1 MVTLRSRVYGF
12 VRPLLYVEQVNDD
25 DDAIG
30 VNEIDANPAEDESGF
45 FASLK
50 LDGARFNGGR
60 LPIDALVELQ
70 RYKELILE
78 AAKQAWREANPGEE
92 VPADFSS
99 EFDLAVTEIE
109 DGSAVPV
116 MEKTRTAYDSFY
128 DAGRLDVEAL
138 FADIVNRNFGV
149 ILPDSGQDDD
159 SDQESP
165 SVDEDEG
172 EAEDGIPLDEASSDD
187 AAEVGDAADAESED
201 EEEASNQSKQ
211 RLLSSLASLDAFR
224 DFGSSLRGED
234 SLVLSGT
241 ETHEEVRITS
251 ETAPRVFRPIFEQ
264 LALDLEVPEEEA
276 LERSKYTS
284 TVAGRLI
291 ALNAEARNFKIKTL
305 LYDQVHGRYKE
316 AERLE
321 DLKAVLE
328 SSAQAPLIRVTGRM
342 SWLGDRLKQILNVD
356 EVELLEI
363 ETEPWSRRIV
373 ELASLAKNWHPELD
387 KSPLI
392 SFTAIDAAREV
403 LRATQKS
410 EISPGIY
417 PGEDGGVIVEWSSP
431 QRVVTLEISPEPD
444 FFLFHLDVASGDAAE
459 FDTEDLSEVIARVG
473 EALS

>member
-1 MVTLRSRVYGF
+1 M
-12 VRPLLYVEQVNDD
+12 YVEQVNDD
-25 DDAIG
+25 DDANG
-30 VNEIDANPAEDESGF
+30 VDEIEANPAEDEPRI

-70 RYKELILE
+70 RYRELILE

-92 VPADFSS
+92 VPADFSK

-109 DGSAVPV
+109 DGSAIPV
-116 MEKTRTAYDSFY
+116 MERTRSAYDGFY

-149 ILPDSGQDDD
+149 ILPDSGQSDD
-159 SDQESP
+159 SDQQSP
-165 SVDEDEG
+165 SAVEDQD
-172 EAEDGIPLDEASSDD
+172 EAEDETPFDDVGPDEAKEVVDEVDAKSDEAST
-187 AAEVGDAADAESED
+187 
-201 EEEASNQSKQ
+201 QSKQ

-224 DFGSSLRGED
+224 DFGSSLREED
-234 SLVLSGT
+234 SLVLNGT

-264 LALDLEVPEEEA
+264 LTLDLEMPEEEA
-276 LERSKYTS
+276 PERSKYTS

-291 ALNAEARNFKIKTL
+291 ALNADARNFKIKTL
-305 LYDQVHGRYKE
+305 LFDQVHGRYKE

-342 SWLGDRLKQILNVD
+342 SFLGDQLKQILDVD
-356 EVELLEI
+356 KIELLEI

-373 ELASLAKNWHPELD
+373 ELASLARNWHPELD

-392 SFTAIDAAREV
+392 SFIAIDAAREV
-403 LRATQKS
+403 LRAAQNC

-417 PGEDGGVIVEWSSP
+417 PGEDGGVIVEWGSP

-459 FDTEDLSEVIARVG
+459 FDTEDLSEVIVRVE
-473 EALS
+473 EALSCQIL

>member
-1 MVTLRSRVYGF
+1 M
-12 VRPLLYVEQVNDD
+12 NDD
-25 DDAIG
+25 EGAIG
-30 VNEIDANPAEDESGF
+30 ADGIDADPADNETGL
-45 FASLK
+45 FASFK

-60 LPIDALVELQ
+60 LPVDALVELQ
-70 RYKELILE
+70 RYRELILE

-99 EFDLAVTEIE
+99 AFDLAVTEIE
-109 DGSAVPV
+109 DGSAVPL
-116 MEKTRTAYDSFY
+116 MEKARSAYDSFY
-128 DAGRLDVEAL
+128 DAGRVEVEAL
-138 FADIVNRNFGV
+138 FADIINRNFGV
-149 ILPDSGQDDD
+149 VLADTEQDEA
-159 SDQESP
+159 SDEEAP
-165 SVDEDEG
+165 IAENEG
-172 EAEDGIPLDEASSDD
+172 EADDGIGLGDVSSEATESP
-187 AAEVGDAADAESED
+187 EEPDAELGGKRERS
-201 EEEASNQSKQ
+201 AQSKQ
-211 RLLSSLASLDAFR
+211 RLLFSLASLDAFR
-224 DFGSSLRGED
+224 DFGSSLREED

-241 ETHEEVRITS
+241 ESHEEVRITS

-264 LALDLEVPEEEA
+264 VALDLEEPAEEV

-291 ALNAEARNFKIKTL
+291 ALNADAKNFKIKTL
-305 LYDQVHGRYKE
+305 LFDLVHGRYKD

-321 DLKAVLE
+321 DLKKVLE
-328 SSAQAPLIRVTGRM
+328 SSAQAPLIRITGRM
-342 SWLGDRLKQILNVD
+342 SWLGDQLKQILTVD

-373 ELASLAKNWHPELD
+373 ELASLGQSWHPELE

-410 EISPGIY
+410 EIAPGVY

-444 FFLFHLDVASGDAAE
+444 FFLFHLDVASGDATE

>member
-1 MVTLRSRVYGF
+1 M
-12 VRPLLYVEQVNDD
+12 NDD
-25 DDAIG
+25 DDAAREDE
-30 VNEIDANPAEDESGF
+30 VDANPVEDESGV
-45 FASLK
+45 FATLK

-70 RYKELILE
+70 RYRELILE
-78 AAKQAWREANPGEE
+78 AAKLAWREANPGEE

-116 MEKTRTAYDSFY
+116 MEKTRSAYDSFY

-149 ILPDSGQDDD
+149 ILNDSGQE
-159 SDQESP
+159 SAAYQESP
-165 SVDEDEG
+165 SVGGDQ
-172 EAEDGIPLDEASSDD
+172 DGD
-187 AAEVGDAADAESED
+187 ATPPDEVGPGDEADAESED
-201 EEEASNQSKQ
+201 EEETTRQSKQ

-224 DFGSSLRGED
+224 DFGSSLREED
-234 SLVLSGT
+234 SLLLSGT
-241 ETHEEVRITS
+241 ETHEEVCITS
-251 ETAPRVFRPIFEQ
+251 ETAPRVFRPIFER
-264 LALDLEVPEEEA
+264 LALELVETEEEA
-276 LERSKYTS
+276 PERRKYTS

-291 ALNAEARNFKIKTL
+291 AVNAEARNFKIKTL
-305 LYDQVHGRYKE
+305 LFGQVHGRYKE

-321 DLKAVLE
+321 DLKKVLE
-328 SSAQAPLIRVTGRM
+328 SNAQAPLIRVTGRM
-342 SWLGDRLKQILNVD
+342 SWLGDHLRQILNVD

-373 ELASLAKNWHPELD
+373 ELASLAKNWHPELG

-392 SFTAIDAAREV
+392 SFVAIDAAREV
-403 LRATQKS
+403 LRATQES

-417 PGEDGGVIVEWSSP
+417 PGEDGGVIVEWGSP
-431 QRVVTLEISPEPD
+431 QRVVTLEISPELD
-444 FFLFHLDVASGDAAE
+444 FFLFHLDVVSGEAIE
-459 FDTEDLSEVIARVG
+459 FDPEDLSEVIERVG